1 MTESPE
7 VRSEVDGEILV
18 VTLDRPKA
26 NAIDAATSR
35 LLHDAFA
42 RLRDDPALRVGII
55 TGAGDRFFSA
65 GWDLKGAAAGEA
77 PDADY
82 GPGGFAGLTEL
93 FDVGKP
99 IIAAVNGSAYGGG
112 VELWLAADL
121 VVASDAAVFA
131 FTETRLGLVPDAG
144 GMVRLPNSLPRAL
157 ALELFLTGRR
167 FTAQEALGW
176 GIVNRVVARAEVLDA
191 AKELARTIC
200 ESAPLS
206 VTAVLE
212 VVDAAYGKNAQ
223 DGYAAMRDGLA
234 TYSRVASSDD
244 AKEGALAFVE
254 KRPPH
259 WTGR

>member
-7 VRSEVDGEILV
+7 VRTEVDGEILV

-35 LLHDAFA
+35 VLYDAFA

-82 GPGGFAGLTEL
+82 GPGGFAGITEL

-121 VVASDAAVFA
+121 VVAAEEAVFA

-144 GMVRLPNSLPRAL
+144 GMVRLPNSIPRAL

-167 FTAQEALGW
+167 FTAHEAHGW
-176 GIVNRVVARAEVLDA
+176 GLVNQVVPAEHVLRE
-191 AKELARTIC
+191 AKTLARTIC

-206 VTAVLE
+206 VAAVLE
-212 VVDAAYGKNAQ
+212 VVDAAYGRNAQ
-223 DGYAAMRDGLA
+223 DGYAAMRSGLTA
-234 TYSRVASSDD
+234 YSKVASSDD
-244 AKEGALAFVE
+244 AKEGATAFVE
-254 KRPPH
+254 KRPPVWSGH
-259 WTGR
+259 

>member
-7 VRSEVDGEILV
+7 VRTEVDGEILV

-35 LLHDAFA
+35 VLYDAFA
-42 RLRDDPALRVGII
+42 RLRDDPALRVGIV

-82 GPGGFAGLTEL
+82 GPGGFAGITEM
-93 FDVGKP
+93 FGVGKP
-99 IIAAVNGSAYGGG
+99 IVAAVNGSAYGGG

-121 VVASDAAVFA
+121 VVAADSAVFA

-176 GIVNRVVARAEVLDA
+176 GIVNRVVPQEQVLDE
-191 AKELARTIC
+191 AKALARTIC

-212 VVDAAYGKNAQ
+212 VVDAAYGRNAA
-223 DGYAAMRDGLA
+223 DGYAAMRSGLA
-234 TYSRVASSDD
+234 AYSRVASSDD
-244 AKEGALAFVE
+244 AKEGATAFVE
-254 KRPPH
+254 KRPPRWSGH
-259 WTGR
+259 

>member
-1 MTESPE
+1 MC
-7 VRSEVDGEILV
+7 
-18 VTLDRPKA
+18 
-26 NAIDAATSR
+26 
-35 LLHDAFA
+35 
-42 RLRDDPALRVGII
+42 
-55 TGAGDRFFSA
+55 
-65 GWDLKGAAAGEA
+65 AGEA

-82 GPGGFAGLTEL
+82 GPGGFAGITEL

-121 VVASDAAVFA
+121 VVAADSAVFA

-167 FTAQEALGW
+167 FTADDAFGW
-176 GIVNRVVARAEVLDA
+176 GIVNRVVPQEQVLAE
-191 AKELARTIC
+191 AKDLARTIC

-212 VVDAAYGKNAQ
+212 VVDAAYGRNAK
-223 DGYAAMRDGLA
+223 DGYTVMRSGLPTYAQVA
-234 TYSRVASSDD
+234 TSDD
-244 AKEGALAFVE
+244 AKEGARAFVE
-254 KRPPH
+254 KRAPTWSGH
-259 WTGR
+259 

>member
-1 MTESPE
+1 MSESTE
-7 VRSEVDGEILV
+7 VRVEVDGPILV

-26 NAIDAATSR
+26 NAVDAATSR
-35 LLHDAFA
+35 VLYDAVA

-55 TGAGDRFFSA
+55 TGAGERFFSA

-82 GPGGFAGLTEL
+82 GPGGFAGITEF
-93 FDVGKP
+93 FDIAKP
-99 IIAAVNGSAYGGG
+99 VIAAVNGSAYGGG

-121 VVASDAAVFA
+121 VVASEDAVFA

-167 FTAQEALGW
+167 FTAQDAHGW
-176 GIVNRVVARAEVLDA
+176 GLVNRVVPAGEVLAA
-191 AKELARTIC
+191 AKELALTIC

-206 VTAVLE
+206 VAAVLE
-212 VVDAAYGKNAQ
+212 VVDAAYGKNAA
-223 DGYAAMRDGLA
+223 DGYATMRSGLPAYSQVA
-234 TYSRVASSDD
+234 TSED
-244 AKEGALAFVE
+244 AKEGARAFVE

-259 WTGR
+259 WLAR